1 MEVTTIALDARP
13 LREIKMSK
21 DDVMMYP
28 QEVSRFIKSIIEREY
43 GAVNIDFDDW
53 TIEFVNPSSDAQ
65 QYNIQFIQAPADNE
79 VVILVTRL
87 HFGYVVE

>member
-13 LREIKMSK
+13 LCEIKMSK

-28 QEVSRFIKSIIEREY
+28 QEVARFVKSIIERKY
-43 GAVNIDFDDW
+43 GAINIDFDNW
-53 TIEFVNPSSDAQ
+53 TIEFANPSNDAQ
-65 QYNIQFIQAPADNE
+65 QYNITFTQAPADNE
-79 VVILVTRL
+79 VVILITRL